1 MFEEERG
8 DPGPDSPA
16 QLCGA
21 DDTGHADNEH
31 VLEVGSRD
39 SHVFSKGPKYHTWHY
54 CVS

>member
-8 DPGPDSPA
+8 DSGPDSPA

-31 VLEVGSRD
+31 VSEVRSRD
-39 SHVFSKGPKYHTWHY
+39 SHVFPKGPKYHTWHY
-54 CVS
+54 RVS